1 MKILMTAD
9 PIGGVWGYAMELC
22 TTLRPFGADIVLATL
37 GGRLSPDQSA
47 ELSRLP
53 HVQVCESEYRLEWM
67 SSPWESLADAAQ
79 WLLSIERETSP
90 DVVHLNHLV
99 HGDLPWRAPVI
110 VAGHSCVFSW
120 WNAVRG
126 TDPDATWAT
135 YHLRVSSS
143 LSAAHRVVAP
153 SRAMLMAL
161 CRHYGAMRRAQV
173 IPNARNPQAYQA
185 GRKQK
190 MIFSASRL
198 WDEAK
203 NVRALCSVAP
213 ALAWPVFVAGTD
225 VSPDGKR
232 SELDGVNFLGQL
244 SPCEVAKWL
253 AQAAIYAAPARYEP
267 FGLSALEAA
276 LSGCALVLG
285 DIESLREIWGNAAL
299 YVPPDSTEALRRT
312 LSDLIDHPRAIPI
325 FGRRAQARALRFN
338 STRFA
343 SDYWSLYR
351 SVCQPRES
359 SPCASY
365 SSITH

>member
-22 TTLRPFGADIVLATL
+22 TSLRPLGADIVLATL
-37 GGRLSPDQSA
+37 GGPLSRAQSE
-47 ELSRLP
+47 ELSQLP
-53 HVQVCESEYRLEWM
+53 HVKVYESEHRLEWM

-90 DVVHLNHLV
+90 DIVHLNHLV
-99 HGDLPWRAPVI
+99 HGELPWRAPVI

-135 YHLRVSSS
+135 YHRRVSSS
-143 LSAAHRVVAP
+143 LHAAHRVVAP
-153 SRAMLMAL
+153 SRAMMSAL
-161 CRHYGAMRRAQV
+161 GRHYGAMRRTQV
-173 IPNARNPQAYQA
+173 IPNARNAQAYQS

-190 MIFSASRL
+190 MIFSAGRL

-203 NVRALCSVAP
+203 NVRALCSVASG
-213 ALAWPVFVAGTD
+213 LAWPVFVAGAD

-232 SELDGVNFLGQL
+232 SELDGVDFLGQL
-244 SPCEVAKWL
+244 SPSEVAQWL
-253 AQAAIYAAPARYEP
+253 AQAAIYASPARYEP

-299 YVPPDSTEALRRT
+299 YVPPDSTEALRQT
-312 LSDLIDHPRAIPI
+312 LSDLIDRPRAIPL
-325 FGRRAQARALRFN
+325 FGGRARARALQFN

-343 SDYWSLYR
+343 ADYWSLYR
-351 SVCQPRES
+351 SVCEPRES
-359 SPCASY
+359 SSCASY